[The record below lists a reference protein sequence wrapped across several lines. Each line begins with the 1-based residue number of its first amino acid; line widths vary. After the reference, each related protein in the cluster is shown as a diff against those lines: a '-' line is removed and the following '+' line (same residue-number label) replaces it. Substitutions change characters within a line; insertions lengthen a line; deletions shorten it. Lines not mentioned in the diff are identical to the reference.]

1 MKTMLFGASALTLIL
16 CAPAHAQAVNDTA
29 QSPAPAPVPDAVDDT
44 RAGNTNQ
51 RDIIVTAPLQTSE
64 RDVLQG
70 TTVLTGQELT
80 RQLRPTIGETLARQP
95 GVSATSFGP
104 SASRPI
110 LRGFQGDR
118 VRVLTDGIGSID
130 VSNTS
135 VDHAV
140 IIDPLRSAVSSTS
153 STRGSRARC
162 PRTAT
167 A

>member
-1 MKTMLFGASALTLIL
+1 MKTMLFGATALAALL
-16 CAPAHAQAVNDTA
+16 SSQAHAQTVASD
-29 QSPAPAPVPDAVDDT
+29 PAPALPA
-44 RAGNTNQ
+44 ASEGSTNQ

-130 VSNTS
+130 V
-135 VDHAV
+135 A
-140 IIDPLRSAVSSTS
+140 LRRSAASST
-153 STRGSRARC
+153 
-162 PRTAT
+162 
-167 A
+167 